1 MEPRTSPGL
10 RAALVGVT
18 VLALL
23 AIVALASRGHLGG
36 GGGGAGPSQGL
47 VNYAFSIFLVAYF
60 LAAPFA
66 FYALLIQQKRER
78 DLCKSRG
85 RGGRWV
91 INIAVFLAFLL
102 LALGIDR
109 LRHAHGRPPKPALA
123 GGSPTSKLKKQKQVA
138 DRTPRFQ
145 WTVVFVAAA
154 LGAGGA
160 AAFVLVRRRRR
171 GDEAPP
177 GVAAEL
183 SQALDDAIDDV
194 RAETDPRRAVI
205 KAYARMETVL
215 AAHGL
220 PREPA
225 EAPYEFLGR
234 TLEQLRASG
243 ASVHRLTD
251 LFERAKFSLHEI
263 DGGMREEAIAALT
276 AVRDELREET

>member
-78 DLCKSRG
+78 DLRKSRG

-123 GGSPTSKLKKQKQVA
+123 GGNPTSKLQKQKRAA
-138 DRTPRFQ
+138 DRSPRFQ

-171 GDEAPP
+171 DEAPP

-251 LFERAKFSLHEI
+251 LFERAKFSLHAI
-263 DGGMREEAIAALT
+263 DETMRSDALEALA
-276 AVRDELREET
+276 AVRDELRASPA